1 MPADASPRKPLLHR
15 PLLHFVVVGVMLF
28 AFDRLWWSA
37 EPPRSSVVSAP
48 VVIDMEELREVQARA
63 LGREP
68 TAAEE
73 RGLLRQEIDQ
83 ELLYRDALARGLD
96 EGDRAIRAWLIRKM
110 RFVSDDPERSDEELY
125 QEALAL
131 GLDRG
136 DAVVRRSLI
145 EKMRLLA
152 GLLSPPEEPTDEE
165 LRAYRDSHDEVF
177 REPPRLSIEH
187 VFLSRDRRGDALAA
201 DSAALL
207 EVLRADPEGDW
218 QAQGD
223 PFPLGRSFRLRSA
236 RQLGASFGPGFAPA
250 VAELP
255 VGVWAGPVESA
266 YGAHLVRVTEAA
278 PERMPTV
285 AALHN
290 QLRHR
295 LLAQRREESLRR
307 MVEDLR
313 SQYEVYVEYPDP
325 RGRVAADVALGD

>member
-1 MPADASPRKPLLHR
+1 MPAAGSSRQSLFRR
-15 PLLHFVVVGVMLF
+15 PIVHFVIGGVLLF

-37 EPPRSSVVSAP
+37 EEPASIVRAP
-48 VVIDMEELREVQARA
+48 IVIDVAQLRDAQTKA
-63 LGREP
+63 LGRAP
-68 TAAEE
+68 TEAEE

-136 DAVVRRSLI
+136 DAVVRRSLV

-152 GLLSPPEEPTDEE
+152 GLLSPPEEPTEEE
-165 LRAYRDSHDEVF
+165 LGAYRDRHAEVF

-187 VFLSRDRRGDALAA
+187 VFLSRDRRAEALDAEAVA
-201 DSAALL
+201 ML
-207 EVLRADPEGDW
+207 ETLRADPAGDW
-218 QAQGD
+218 RGQGD
-223 PFPLGRSFRLRSA
+223 PFPLGRTFKLRSE
-236 RQLGASFGPGFAPA
+236 RQLGASFGPGFAVEA
-250 VAELP
+250 AKLP

-266 YGAHLVRVTEAA
+266 YGKHLVRVTEAEA
-278 PERMPTV
+278 ERMPSV
-285 AALHN
+285 DALQN

-295 LLAQRREESLRR
+295 LLAERREETLQD

-313 SQYEVYVEYPDP
+313 SQYEIFVEYPDQ
-325 RGRVAADVALGD
+325 RGKVPADVALQG